1 MSEPGWEACSHI
13 GKVKSRN
20 EDAYLALP
28 EQGLFAVLDGLS
40 STSGGGVA
48 ARLALEAL
56 PELLAQL
63 PIQQALAEVSRRIWA
78 QGLRSRAMYLM
89 GAAVVVARVTG
100 TRVELC
106 HAGDCRAYLHD
117 GQLHQLTADHV
128 TEVRGRQ
135 QLVLHL
141 GLQNLEPELQHLELA
156 AGARLLLC
164 SDGVH
169 RELSQDVLARLLL
182 EDQPAEKLIEAAL
195 EAGGRDNLT
204 ALVLSRP

>member
-1 MSEPGWEACSHI
+1 MTLRSEACSHI

-20 EDAYLALP
+20 EDAYLELP
-28 EQGLFAVLDGLS
+28 EKGLFAVLDGLS

-56 PELLAQL
+56 PELLGQL
-63 PIQQALAEVSRRIWA
+63 PMEQALAEVSRRIWA
-78 QGLRSRAMYLM
+78 QGLRSRAMYQM

-100 TRVELC
+100 WRVELC

-117 GQLHQLTADHV
+117 GELRQLTEDHI
-128 TEVRGRQ
+128 TLVRGRQ
-135 QLVLHL
+135 QLVRHL
-141 GLQNLEPELQHLELA
+141 GLKQLEPESQQLELP

-169 RELSQDVLARLLL
+169 RELGEGPLAELLL
-182 EDQPAEKLIEAAL
+182 ADRPAETLIEAAL
-195 EAGGRDNLT
+195 ESGGRDNLT
-204 ALVLSRP
+204 AVVLSRP